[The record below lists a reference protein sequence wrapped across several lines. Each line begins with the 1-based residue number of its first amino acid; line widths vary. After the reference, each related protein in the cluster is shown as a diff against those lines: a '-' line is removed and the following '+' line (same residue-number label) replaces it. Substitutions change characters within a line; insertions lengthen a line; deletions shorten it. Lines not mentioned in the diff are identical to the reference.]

1 MLLLI
6 QSTAAEFGTFAYSPL
21 KMNNWPNQT
30 NNDGCGY
37 FSFVSSIRNFF
48 LLLILLYYFQFFLL
62 HYWSISF
69 KKALKHLCHNT
80 YEEPSVE
87 PFQIPSKNPC
97 FEYNWPATG
106 HLMGTG
112 FLAAKSKTNDK
123 QSIQWIEI
131 NWPDR
136 ILTQKAVIFQFFPIQ
151 ESHPRANRT
160 KIILNHS

>member
-6 QSTAAEFGTFAYSPL
+6 QSTAAEFGTSAST
-21 KMNNWPNQT
+21 KRTIMNAAIFLLFLPFH
-30 NNDGCGY
+30 
-37 FSFVSSIRNFF
+37 FS
-48 LLLILLYYFQFFLL
+48 LLLIFLYYFQFFVTSS
-62 HYWSISF
+62 SILINIVQKGLETSMSQHLWRTF
-69 KKALKHLCHNT
+69 SWAISNSIKK
-80 YEEPSVE
+80 
-87 PFQIPSKNPC
+87 IPVLSSPLWV
-97 FEYNWPATG
+97 EYNLPATG

-136 ILTQKAVIFQFFPIQ
+136 TLTQKAVIFQFFPIW
-151 ESHPRANRT
+151 ESHPRANRN